1 MTTQCTFFIHPA
13 QNILDIHDRLKQ
25 HITIFQP
32 PYTIPRILEAYV
44 KTSGKKI
51 KVIICHTTRDVQVI
65 EHSIAHHILQTTV
78 SAFQRHRLSYAR
90 ARPEA
95 RLPFLHDARASN
107 PTSQPGLPTKKE
119 CPICFDKIGSKDGCA
134 LPCAHSFHQ
143 HCIQHWLQ
151 EKNTCPVCRT
161 NII

>member
-13 QNILDIHDRLKQ
+13 QNILDIHGRLKQ
-25 HITIFQP
+25 HVTIFQP

-78 SAFQRHRLSYAR
+78 GAFQRHRLSYV
-90 ARPEA
+90 RPEA
-95 RLPFLHDARASN
+95 RILNDVRATPN
-107 PTSQPGLPTKKE
+107 PTSYARPGLPTKKE